1 MFGKLLK
8 NEFISTG
15 RIMGILY
22 AVVLVIM
29 GYLLGS
35 YYIGRNAA
43 EADPSNGQLVGVF
56 LLMMISFC
64 SFILTTIV
72 MITNFQKTLY
82 GDQGYLSF
90 TLPVKSTALLA
101 SKVLV
106 STIWYVAAFLCLLG
120 TVAITFVVL
129 KEDVL
134 GEESY
139 GLLEQMLPMVLGG
152 KSVTTMITSALISM
166 ITIFIRFAIVAIE
179 VYFAISLANTRL
191 FQKYHL
197 LWTIIFSGAIVYVI
211 EGITTLITRNFV
223 FGLSVE
229 NNTYRLITDFK
240 NMSLYGNYVDLAGLM
255 ISVVAGVAF
264 FFATR
269 YVMKNKV
276 NIR

>member
-64 SFILTTIV
+64 SFILTTVV

-90 TLPVKSTALLA
+90 TLPVKSTSLLA

-106 STIWYVAAFLCLLG
+106 STVWYVAAFLCLLG
-120 TVAITFVVL
+120 TVAVTAVVL

-134 GEESY
+134 GQENY
-139 GLLEQMLPMVLGG
+139 DLLEQMLPMVLGG

-191 FQKYHL
+191 FQKHYL
-197 LWTIIFSGAIVYVI
+197 LWTIVFSGAIVYVI

>member
-64 SFILTTIV
+64 SFILTTVV

-90 TLPVKSTALLA
+90 TLPVKSTSLLA

-191 FQKYHL
+191 FQKHYL
-197 LWTIIFSGAIVYVI
+197 LWTIVFSGAIVYVI

>member
-43 EADPSNGQLVGVF
+43 EADPSNGQIVGVF

-64 SFILTTIV
+64 SFILTTVV

-90 TLPVKSTALLA
+90 TLPVKSTSLLA
-101 SKVLV
+101 SKVLI
-106 STIWYVAAFLCLLG
+106 STVWYVAAFLCLLG
-120 TVAITFVVL
+120 TVAVTAVVL

-134 GEESY
+134 GQENY
-139 GLLEQMLPMVLGG
+139 DLLEQMLPMVLGG
-152 KSVTTMITSALISM
+152 KSVATMITSALISM

-179 VYFAISLANTRL
+179 VYFAISLANTRH
-191 FQKYHL
+191 FQKHYL
-197 LWTIIFSGAIVYVI
+197 LWTIIFSGAIVYII
-211 EGITTLITRNFV
+211 EQLTTLITRNVV

-255 ISVVAGVAF
+255 IAVVAGVAF

>member
-43 EADPSNGQLVGVF
+43 EADPSNGQLVGIF

-64 SFILTTIV
+64 SFILTTVV

-90 TLPVKSTALLA
+90 TLPVKSTSLLA

-106 STIWYVAAFLCLLG
+106 STVWYVAAFLCLLG
-120 TVAITFVVL
+120 TVAVTAVVL

-134 GEESY
+134 GQENY
-139 GLLEQMLPMVLGG
+139 DLLEQMLPMVLGG

-191 FQKYHL
+191 FQKHYL